1 MLVSLAIHMQQ
12 LLPLPQLSPMLS
24 SLLSLKLKLLPPT
37 SLSQSPSV
45 DTRLS
50 LETMEI
56 LRELSMRSLDLFLL
70 QLLTHKKTPMEDPS
84 LSELALSSP
93 TLLPKEMP
101 RLTLLSCTEVMVS
114 PLLEPM
120 DIHMLLLLW
129 PQLSLMLSSPLSSR
143 LKLLPP
149 TSLSQLLS
157 VDTRLSLE
165 TMEIL
170 RELSMRF
177 PDLSLLQLLTHKK
190 MQELL
195 LLSELVLSSPTLLPR
210 EMLRLIQLFC
220 TEPMDMLDTHTSAQL
235 ILMDTTDTHMGVMHT
250 MVK

>member
-1 MLVSLAIHMQQ
+1 
-12 LLPLPQLSPMLS
+12 
-24 SLLSLKLKLLPPT
+24 
-37 SLSQSPSV
+37 
-45 DTRLS
+45 
-50 LETMEI
+50 MEI

-84 LSELALSSP
+84 PSELALSSP
-93 TLLPKEMP
+93 TLLPKGMP

-114 PLLEPM
+114 PLVESM

-129 PQLSLMLSSPLSSR
+129 PQLLPMLSSPLSLR

-157 VDTRLSLE
+157 VE
-165 TMEIL
+165 TTEIL

-190 MQELL
+190 TPMEGPLPWELA
-195 LLSELVLSSPTLLPR
+195 LSSPTLLPK
-210 EMLRLIQLFC
+210 EMPRLTLLYC
-220 TEPMDMLDTHTSAQL
+220 TEVMVSPLVESMD
-235 ILMDTTDTHMGVMHT
+235 I
-250 MVK
+250 